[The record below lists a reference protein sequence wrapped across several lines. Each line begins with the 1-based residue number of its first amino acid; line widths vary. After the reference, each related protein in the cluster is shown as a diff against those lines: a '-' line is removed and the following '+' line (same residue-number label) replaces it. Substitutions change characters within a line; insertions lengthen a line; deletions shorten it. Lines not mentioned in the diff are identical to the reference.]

1 MAKKV
6 KFQRH
11 TLLQRSTS
19 YRHSR
24 SENGQGLIEYTLI
37 LTLFSLITLVGLNA
51 MGVNLSK
58 TFQKISDSLGLSNS
72 PEEQLIEEK
81 TGLQVQVVDPDNQG
95 VPGVQVFVYQNGT
108 TYNDLSGT
116 TDSNGE
122 IYFELET
129 GTYSFMAF
137 YQLKFFTSGAYTVP
151 DDTLAVIQVSPN
163 DFPVKVVTEDGSGI
177 PDIAVLAFREDG
189 LYTGTQIATDSFGE
203 ANFSMLEGNFKFRA
217 EYQGGEY
224 WSAIYTLPGTSE
236 GVIQTHRQ
244 AFPVRVQDLAGNPME
259 DISVGAYREDETY
272 SGVSGQTG
280 TDGVIQL
287 GLAEGQFKFRAPYMG
302 EIYWSDVVNVHAI
315 GGATLT
321 IPQTSFK
328 VRVVDSK
335 GKGISNVG
343 VYGYRE
349 DGTTYVDR
357 YDRTDKDGYVTFT
370 LIQGTF
376 KFRAAYQENDYWSG
390 VVNVPADGEAVIQ
403 TGQDDFAVHVVGA
416 SGKGIAN
423 ITVLAYNPGGKY
435 LGILGTTN
443 SEGIAY
449 LSVSNGSYLFKATV
463 NGAEYWSDKINVTQ
477 QKSATIQVASQS
489 ESQSYIIHLI
499 NKKNKPLEGAD
510 VYVRDSDDKYTG
522 ISGTTNSDGQ
532 ITVEL
537 APGTYI
543 FRVDYQKE
551 SWISSDYDFPGSDPL
566 TIKVPV
572 K

>member
-1 MAKKV
+1 M
-6 KFQRH
+6 
-11 TLLQRSTS
+11 
-19 YRHSR
+19 
-24 SENGQGLIEYTLI
+24 
-37 LTLFSLITLVGLNA
+37 
-51 MGVNLSK
+51 
-58 TFQKISDSLGLSNS
+58 
-72 PEEQLIEEK
+72 
-81 TGLQVQVVDPDNQG
+81 
-95 VPGVQVFVYQNGT
+95 
-108 TYNDLSGT
+108 
-116 TDSNGE
+116 
-122 IYFELET
+122 
-129 GTYSFMAF
+129 
-137 YQLKFFTSGAYTVP
+137 
-151 DDTLAVIQVSPN
+151 
-163 DFPVKVVTEDGSGI
+163 
-177 PDIAVLAFREDG
+177 
-189 LYTGTQIATDSFGE
+189 
-203 ANFSMLEGNFKFRA
+203 
-217 EYQGGEY
+217 
-224 WSAIYTLPGTSE
+224 
-236 GVIQTHRQ
+236 
-244 AFPVRVQDLAGNPME
+244 
-259 DISVGAYREDETY
+259 
-272 SGVSGQTG
+272 
-280 TDGVIQL
+280 
-287 GLAEGQFKFRAPYMG
+287 
-302 EIYWSDVVNVHAI
+302 
-315 GGATLT
+315 
-321 IPQTSFK
+321 
-328 VRVVDSK
+328 DSK

-349 DGTTYVDR
+349 NGTTYVDR
-357 YDRTDKDGYVTFT
+357 YDRTDKDGYVNLYSHPGELLNSALLTRRMT
-370 LIQGTF
+370 TG
-376 KFRAAYQENDYWSG
+376 RVWSMSPQMAKRSSRPG
-390 VVNVPADGEAVIQ
+390 RMISQYTWWAP
-403 TGQDDFAVHVVGA
+403 

-489 ESQSYIIHLI
+489 ESQSYTIHLI